1 MECLAKQ
8 SDSRVFLRQR
18 RSDQE
23 PQTSDATEQAQGVA
37 NIDELVNEL
46 RFIVPS
52 EQEKARILELWKQTL
67 VHRNSARDE
76 GMFWQYMKDFAVAS
90 SFGGALISL
99 DFELLKPNA
108 CCFDD
113 AWKSIEPKILDQFRN
128 VHRYIKN
135 DVLKVLAVIREKN
148 PSRGAKRP
156 REESEA
162 RKLNPLHG
170 IIEWIDPELEIPTT
184 EVPLIYIVEKF
195 FEIGDCY
202 LVWNDV
208 TVPVGN
214 DILAAFI
221 LLCKSFTVF
230 NVKCCASD
238 KLFYSF
244 FHAFCFKLEPLSTTS
259 NKFLD
264 KLIE

>member
-1 MECLAKQ
+1 
-8 SDSRVFLRQR
+8 
-18 RSDQE
+18 
-23 PQTSDATEQAQGVA
+23 
-37 NIDELVNEL
+37 
-46 RFIVPS
+46 
-52 EQEKARILELWKQTL
+52 
-67 VHRNSARDE
+67 
-76 GMFWQYMKDFAVAS
+76 MKDFPVVS
-90 SFGGALISL
+90 SFGGELISL
-99 DFELLKPNA
+99 EFELLKSNA
-108 CCFDD
+108 CCFED
-113 AWKSIEPKILDQFRN
+113 AWNIIEPKILDQFRN

-148 PSRGAKRP
+148 PSRGAKRS

-170 IIEWIDPELEIPTT
+170 IIDWIDPELEIPTT

-202 LVWNDV
+202 LVWNDI
-208 TVPVGN
+208 TINVGK

-221 LLCKSFTVF
+221 LLCKAFTVF

-244 FHAFCFKLEPLSTTS
+244 FYAFCFKLEPLSTTS

-264 KLIE
+264 KLIG